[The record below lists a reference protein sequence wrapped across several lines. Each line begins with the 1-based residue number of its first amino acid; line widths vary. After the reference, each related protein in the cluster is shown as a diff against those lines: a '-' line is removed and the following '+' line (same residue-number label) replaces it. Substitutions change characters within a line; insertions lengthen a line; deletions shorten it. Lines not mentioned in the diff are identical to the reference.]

1 MKRSILFGALAMFAV
16 SALSIQNVNA
26 QDEKVGTQTTQS
38 VSKPDQDKPKI
49 QNNEK
54 VKPATPTNPSQSIN
68 DPKDKPTVD
77 NEEHSP
83 IKGGD
88 DPKSVD
94 PKKDGQ
100 EPAPVRTS
108 QADPGQ
114 KNTTVEKQSKKPEV
128 WEKTNKKSR
137 PKKVKNQ
144 KTKKDSNA
152 TEVNKDDNA
161 EGKDNKQPGM
171 VKPGKNDKIH
181 QKDSNSQEANKN
193 EKAEG
198 KDNKQPGMVKPG
210 KNDKMQNNSQSSENT
225 NNKNSEG
232 YSNDTKKNVVKPT
245 LQKDE
250 PKELPNSVARPKQK
264 VKQGTQTQNKTNAD

>member
-1 MKRSILFGALAMFAV
+1 MFAL

-26 QDEKVGTQTTQS
+26 QDNEKVNQTTQS
-38 VSKPDQDKPKI
+38 VSKPDQDKPQI

-68 DPKDKPTVD
+68 DPKDKPNVD

-83 IKGGD
+83 IKGGN

-171 VKPGKNDKIH
+171 VKPGKNDKI
-181 QKDSNSQEANKN
+181 
-193 EKAEG
+193 
-198 KDNKQPGMVKPG
+198 
-210 KNDKMQNNSQSSENT
+210 QNNSQSSENT

-232 YSNDTKKNVVKPT
+232 YSNDTKKNKTKTNPKF
-245 LQKDE
+245 QKEGKDQ
-250 PKELPNSVARPKQK
+250 LNSVARPKQK
-264 VKQGTQTQNKTNAD
+264 VSQDTQTQNQNDGK